1 MKTTP
6 LRSITFVAGWLMAL
20 TLAALAQD
28 FQQTYR
34 LGPGGVVNVHS
45 VSGNVKVTGYDG
57 DAVIVTGFKEGRG
70 DTDVR
75 LVTIEDNSTS
85 NRVEVRDRYP
95 ERCRNCNVSVRFE
108 VKVPRQIALRYD
120 GFGSVSGDV
129 EVTGVVGELKAKSVS
144 GSVVV
149 NSVVGP
155 VNASS
160 VSGNVEVGEVAGT
173 VSAKS
178 VSGNVKV
185 EIVRLDNSG
194 NMDFSSVSG
203 NVSVNVPGSLDA
215 EVEMSSMSGDIRTDF
230 PIQIE
235 KAEFGPQRSARGRVG
250 NGARRLKMSSV
261 SGNIHLLH
269 NK

>member
-6 LRSITFVAGWLMAL
+6 LRSIAFVAGWVLAL
-20 TLAALAQD
+20 TFVALAQD

-34 LGPGGVVNVHS
+34 LGPGGVVNIHS
-45 VSGNVKVTGYDG
+45 VSGDVKVSGYEG
-57 DAVIVTGFKEGRG
+57 DAIVVTAFKEGR
-70 DTDVR
+70 DRET
-75 LVTIEDNSTS
+75 VTIEDNSTS
-85 NRVEVRDRYP
+85 NRVEVHDRYP
-95 ERCRNCNVSVRFE
+95 ERCRNCNASVRFE

-129 EVTGVVGELKAKSVS
+129 EVNGVTGELKAKSVS
-144 GSVVV
+144 GSVKV
-149 NSVVGP
+149 NAVSGS

-178 VSGNVKV
+178 VSGNVQV

-194 NMDFSSVSG
+194 NMEFSTVSG
-203 NVSVNVPGSLDA
+203 NVTVNVPGSLDA
-215 EVEMSSMSGDIRTDF
+215 EVEMSAMSGEIRTDF

-250 NGARRLKMSSV
+250 NGSRRLKMSSV
-261 SGNIHLLH
+261 SGNVHLLH

>member
-6 LRSITFVAGWLMAL
+6 LRSITFVAGWLLAL
-20 TLAALAQD
+20 TFAALAQD

-34 LGPGGVVNVHS
+34 LGPGGVVNIHS
-45 VSGNVKVTGYDG
+45 ISGNVKVTGYEG
-57 DAVIVTGFKEGRG
+57 DAIVVTAFKEGR
-70 DTDVR
+70 DRDV
-75 LVTIEDNSTS
+75 VTIEDNSTS

-108 VKVPRQIALRYD
+108 VKVPRQINLRYD
-120 GFGSVSGDV
+120 GFSSVSGDV
-129 EVTGVVGELKAKSVS
+129 EVTGLTGELKAKSVS
-144 GSVVV
+144 GNVVV

-160 VSGNVEVGEVAGT
+160 VSGNVEVGEIAGT

-178 VSGNVKV
+178 VSGNVRV
-185 EIVRLDNSG
+185 EIVKLDNGG

-215 EVEMSSMSGDIRTDF
+215 EVELSAMSGEIRTDF

-250 NGARRLKMSSV
+250 NGSRRLKMSSV
-261 SGNIHLLH
+261 SGNVHLMH

>member
-6 LRSITFVAGWLMAL
+6 LRRFAFVAGWVLAL
-20 TLAALAQD
+20 TLAAFAQD

-57 DAVIVTGFKEGRG
+57 DAIVVTGYKKGRNPE
-70 DTDVR
+70 
-75 LVTIEDNSTS
+75 LVAIEDNSTS

-95 ERCRNCNVSVRFE
+95 ERCRDCNVSVHFE
-108 VKVPRQIALRYD
+108 VRVPRQIALRYD

-129 EVTGVVGELKAKSVS
+129 DVTGVNGELKAKSVS
-144 GSVVV
+144 GSVRV
-149 NSVVGP
+149 NSVAGT

-178 VSGNVKV
+178 VSGNVQV

-203 NVSVNVPGSLDA
+203 NVRVHVPGGLDA

-250 NGARRLKMSSV
+250 NGSRRLKMSSV
-261 SGNIHLLH
+261 SGNIHLMQ